1 MLCLCVCMCVCAAV
15 CMLETRRSSDQHQEN
30 TILNYINPTV
40 DFHFIKNQ
48 HQCLALKLAVL
59 ISLNHQA
66 AAKKQK
72 NKKKT
77 EISKTSPHG
86 VHRIR

>member
-1 MLCLCVCMCVCAAV
+1 MLCLCVCTAV

-40 DFHFIKNQ
+40 DFRFIKNQ

-66 AAKKQK
+66 AAKNKTKTKQ
-72 NKKKT
+72 KT